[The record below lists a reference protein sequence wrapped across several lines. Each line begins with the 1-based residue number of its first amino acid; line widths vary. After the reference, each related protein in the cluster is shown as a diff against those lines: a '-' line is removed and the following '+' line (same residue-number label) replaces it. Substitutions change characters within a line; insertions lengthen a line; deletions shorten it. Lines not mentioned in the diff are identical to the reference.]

1 MTGPDLPSPAR
12 PSEPVP
18 PTAVLA
24 LGSNLGDREATL
36 AAAVR
41 AIADL
46 DGAVLTAVSPVYA
59 SDALKPDGVD
69 PAAPGYLN
77 LVITVRWAGEPHA
90 LLDAVNAIEAD
101 HGRVRAERWGDRTLD
116 IDLISIDD
124 LRLDDDRLTL
134 PHPRAGERDF
144 VLAPWLDI
152 DPDAELPGRGRVREL
167 LAVAPRTARA
177 HPVTASTDP
186 AHTEVAHERTLHE
199 EPDRPAPGTPDADTD
214 PAGAPGGD
222 AR

>member
-1 MTGPDLPSPAR
+1 MTDPTMTPT
-12 PSEPVP
+12 

-41 AIADL
+41 AIAEL
-46 DGAVLTAVSPVYA
+46 DQAELTAVSPVYA
-59 SDALKPDGVD
+59 SDAVKPDGVD
-69 PAAPGYLN
+69 LSAPGYLN

-101 HGRVRAERWGDRTLD
+101 HGRVRAEHWGDRTLD
-116 IDLISIDD
+116 IDLISLGD
-124 LRLDDDRLTL
+124 LRVDDDRLTL
-134 PHPRAGERDF
+134 PHPRAGDRDF

-152 DPDAELPGRGRVREL
+152 DPEAELPGRGRVSEL
-167 LAVAPRTARA
+167 LAVAARTARA

-186 AHTEVAHERTLHE
+186 AHTEVAHENTLHDE
-199 EPDRPAPGTPDADTD
+199 AGRPQPGTPDDDTD
-214 PAGAPGGD
+214 PTAVGGAD
-222 AR
+222 R

>member
-1 MTGPDLPSPAR
+1 MTGPTEPTPADAAT
-12 PSEPVP
+12 P

-41 AIADL
+41 AIAEL
-46 DGAVLTAVSPVYA
+46 DGAELTGVSPVYA
-59 SDALKPDGVD
+59 SDAVKPDGVD

-77 LVITVRWAGEPHA
+77 LVITVRWAGDAHD

-101 HGRVRAERWGDRTLD
+101 HGRERTERWGDRTLD
-116 IDLISIDD
+116 IDLITVGD
-124 LRLDDDRLTL
+124 LHIDDDRLTL

-152 DPDAELPGRGRVREL
+152 DEEAELPGRGQVRGL
-167 LAVAPRTARA
+167 LAVAPKTARA

-186 AHTEVAHERTLHE
+186 AHTEVAHEHTLHDE
-199 EPDRPAPGTPDADTD
+199 SDRPAPGTPDADTD
-214 PAGAPGGD
+214 PAGAPE
-222 AR
+222 R